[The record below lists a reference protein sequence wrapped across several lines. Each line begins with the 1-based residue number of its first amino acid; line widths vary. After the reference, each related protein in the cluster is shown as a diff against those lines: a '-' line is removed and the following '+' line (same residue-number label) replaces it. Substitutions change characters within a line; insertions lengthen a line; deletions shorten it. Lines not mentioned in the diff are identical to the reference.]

1 MRWASDELRRG
12 LSEAVVRPDSVG
24 FPAARGFPD
33 PVGLAVPVDLPA
45 PVGFPAA
52 RGLPVPVGLRVP
64 VGLPDPVGLRVPV
77 DLPAP
82 AGRLPPREPADPL
95 ELPVR
100 RLAVP
105 PLVGARRADFFAP
118 ESRDRPPE
126 ADDSDTWDSI
136 QRLAVQSPVKWW
148 RRAIRLNDTD
158 SVGRLP
164 TSKL

>member
-52 RGLPVPVGLRVP
+52 RGLA
-64 VGLPDPVGLRVPV
+64 DPVGLRVPV

-82 AGRLPPREPADPL
+82 VGRLPPREPADPL